1 MLLILS
7 TPSLYCTIA
16 TGHRPTRVGENNN
29 HIMATVSAPCFFIL
43 GGPGSGKGTNCERL
57 VEEFGF
63 KHFSAGDLLRAEGK
77 KESPLGEKIRGILAA
92 GNIVP
97 SEITVELLRNA
108 IVEASG
114 STQTGFLIDG
124 FPRKLDQAQMFEDG
138 IAKARG
144 IVYFDCSMEEM
155 EKRLLAR
162 AAAGSDRSDDNI
174 DAIRH
179 RFKVNVEQCMP
190 VVEKYDAEKRCFRI
204 DAGRDRDVVYGEVK
218 ALFTETFGCK
228 PKQ

>member
-1 MLLILS
+1 M
-7 TPSLYCTIA
+7 T
-16 TGHRPTRVGENNN
+16 
-29 HIMATVSAPCFFIL
+29 TVSAPCFFIL

-57 VEEFGF
+57 VEDFGF

-77 KESPLGEKIRGILAA
+77 KETPLGEKIRSIIAA

-108 IVEASG
+108 IAEAGSG
-114 STQTGFLIDG
+114 QTGFLIDG

-155 EKRLLAR
+155 EKRLLSR
-162 AAAGSDRSDDNI
+162 AAAGSGRSDDNAE
-174 DAIRH
+174 AIRH

-190 VVEKYDAEKRCFRI
+190 VVEKYDAEQRCFRI
-204 DAGRDRDVVYGEVK
+204 DANRDRDVVYTDVK
-218 ALFTETFGCK
+218 KLFAETFGCK